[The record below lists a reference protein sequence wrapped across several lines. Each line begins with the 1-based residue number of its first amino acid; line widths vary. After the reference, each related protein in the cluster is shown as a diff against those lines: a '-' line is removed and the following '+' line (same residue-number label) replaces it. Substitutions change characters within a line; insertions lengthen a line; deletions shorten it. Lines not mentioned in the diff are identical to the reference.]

1 MIDGIVIAV
10 RYMYN
15 LASKSLTFV
24 IHKEN
29 TFSFYYG
36 SELLMSKVAIVYVE
50 KSDVEAAVREAIK
63 LLGGLAQFVSDEDEV
78 LLKPNLLIAPE
89 KKETRD
95 KIRTD
100 PRVLEALSKM
110 LLELQKKVII
120 GDCSAAGHDGGTR
133 EAIKQ
138 SGYLKISDKFDDV
151 EIRSLEKNGP
161 INVDVKGKKLRKV
174 NIAKDVIDAKAI
186 INVPKMKT
194 HAMTL
199 YTGAIKNLFGTI
211 TGADKTRI
219 HSLGASIHG
228 FSQCLVDLYAFEK
241 PKIKLNV
248 MDAIIALEG
257 MGPGASGQAVEMNL
271 ILASEDA
278 VALDAVAF
286 KLMGHDPKKVP
297 ATRYAAEQGLGE
309 MDLTKIKILGEKIED
324 HQKKFKL
331 PITAKIAVIPFQ
343 RFTNITIRHPKYT
356 SGCTGCQDCERACPE
371 KVIKI
376 VKDKK
381 NKDKPMI
388 NFKGCISCFTCIEIC
403 PDACY
408 THQFRNLNKGLAIG
422 IPSIL
427 TIVGLITALVLLL

>member
-1 MIDGIVIAV
+1 
-10 RYMYN
+10 
-15 LASKSLTFV
+15 
-24 IHKEN
+24 
-29 TFSFYYG
+29 
-36 SELLMSKVAIVYVE
+36 MSKVAIVYVE
-50 KSDVEAAVREAIK
+50 KSDVETAVRKAVN
-63 LLGGLAQFVSDEDEV
+63 LLGGLEQFVSNEDV
-78 LLKPNLLIAPE
+78 ILLKPNLLIAPE
-89 KKETRD
+89 KKEVRD

-133 EAIKQ
+133 EAILQ
-138 SGYLKISDKFDDV
+138 SEYLKISDKFEDV

-161 INVDVKGKKLRKV
+161 INVDVMGKKLRKV
-174 NIAKDVIDAKAI
+174 NIAKDIMDAKTI
-186 INVPKMKT
+186 INVPKIKT
-194 HAMTL
+194 HSMTL

-219 HSLGASIHG
+219 HSLGASIQG
-228 FSQCLVDLYAFEK
+228 FSQCLVDLFAFEK
-241 PKIKLNV
+241 HKIKLNV

-271 ILASEDA
+271 VLASEDA

-309 MDLTKIKILGEKIED
+309 IDLTKIKILGEKIED

-331 PITAKIAVIPFQ
+331 PVTAKIAVIPFQ
-343 RFTNITIRHPKYT
+343 RFSNISIRHPKYT

-371 KVIKI
+371 EVIKI

-381 NKDKPMI
+381 GENKPTID
-388 NFKGCISCFTCIEIC
+388 FKGCISCFTCIEIC
-403 PDACY
+403 PEACY
-408 THQFRNLNKGLAIG
+408 THQFRNVKKALAIG
-422 IPSIL
+422 IPIIL
-427 TIVGLITALVLLL
+427 TIIGLIIALVLLL

>member
-1 MIDGIVIAV
+1 
-10 RYMYN
+10 
-15 LASKSLTFV
+15 
-24 IHKEN
+24 
-29 TFSFYYG
+29 
-36 SELLMSKVAIVYVE
+36 MSKVAIVQVE
-50 KSDVEAAVREAIK
+50 NADVETAVRKALK
-63 LLGGLAQFVSDEDEV
+63 LLGGIKQFISDEDEI
-78 LLKPNLLIAPE
+78 LLKPNLLIAPIKRE
-89 KKETRD
+89 VRD

-100 PRVLEALSKM
+100 PRVLEALSKI
-110 LLELQKKVII
+110 LLEQQKKVII

-138 SGYLKISDKFDDV
+138 SDYLEISEKFDDV

-161 INVDVKGKKLRKV
+161 INIDVKGKKLRNV
-174 NIAKDVIDAKAI
+174 NIAKDVINAKAI

-194 HAMTL
+194 HSMTL

-219 HSLGASIHG
+219 HSLGASIQG

-297 ATRYAAEQGLGE
+297 ATRFAAEQGLGE
-309 MDLTKIKILGEKIED
+309 MDLAKIEILGEKIED

-331 PITAKIAVIPFQ
+331 PVTAKIAVIPFQ
-343 RFTNITIRHPKYT
+343 RFSNVSIRHPKYT
-356 SGCTGCQDCERACPE
+356 SGCIGCQDCERACPE
-371 KVIKI
+371 QVIKI

-381 NKDKPMI
+381 DNDEPVI
-388 NFKGCISCFTCIEIC
+388 DFKGCISCFTCIEIC
-403 PDACY
+403 PEACY
-408 THQFRNLNKGLAIG
+408 THQFRNVKKVLAIG
-422 IPSIL
+422 IPIIL
-427 TIVGLITALVLLL
+427 TIIGAIIALVLLL